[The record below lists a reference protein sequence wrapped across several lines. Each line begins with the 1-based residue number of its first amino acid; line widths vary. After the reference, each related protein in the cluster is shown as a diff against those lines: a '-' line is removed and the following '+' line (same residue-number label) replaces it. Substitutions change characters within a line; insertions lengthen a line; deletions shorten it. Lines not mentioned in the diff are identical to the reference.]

1 MSALGVSTSER
12 FAMSK
17 RDWSRVEVTEEMWER
32 AVESGLRRGRVPPPG
47 VYERLPDRSFRNLE
61 TGERFSRRAIE
72 TVVLG
77 KSFERR
83 VKEREAAGL
92 PKGPGRGRRVE
103 RVRGKLIYR
112 FTDITDTFRST
123 VASLAGAP
131 EGSKVQVV
139 IDADRLQQAADYIRR
154 NDVQLPV
161 TVRVHVVYT
170 DKDGRQVEV
179 ATLES
184 GGASLASGLSGLMVK
199 LSQYHFWEAMRR
211 LSGEVD
217 EDLYE
222 FIIDIYAG
230 VPHDDEEA

>member
-1 MSALGVSTSER
+1 MA
-12 FAMSK
+12 K
-17 RDWSRVEVTEEMWER
+17 RDWSRVEITEAMWER

-47 VYERLPDRSFRNLE
+47 IYERLPDRSFRNVE

-77 KSFERR
+77 KSFEQR

-103 RVRGKLIYR
+103 RVRGKLVYR
-112 FTDITDTFRST
+112 FTDITDTFPST

-131 EGSKVQVV
+131 AGSRVQVTL
-139 IDADRLQQAADYIRR
+139 DADRLQQAVEFLRR
-154 NDVQLPV
+154 NDVQIPV

-170 DKDGRQVEV
+170 DKNGRRVEV

-184 GGASLASGLSGLMVK
+184 GGASLASALSGLMVM
-199 LSQYHFWEAMRR
+199 LSQYHFWEDLRR

-230 VPHDDEEA
+230 VPHDDEEEA